1 MQMYKEL
8 KIKLH
13 NKIWRSFFK
22 IQIYRTVEPTF
33 QQSWQLRSD
42 YVFVAHFTGL
52 FLVNYKFQAKTVAFI
67 LESDHSFL
75 QAWIVQ
81 TLYSNIVI
89 NSRPILQK
97 SISMS
102 TLST

>member
-1 MQMYKEL
+1 MEVIFEESIEL
-8 KIKLH
+8 
-13 NKIWRSFFK
+13 
-22 IQIYRTVEPTF
+22 YEPTF

-42 YVFVAHFTGL
+42 YVFAAHFTAL
-52 FLVNYKFQAKTVAFI
+52 LSVNYKSQPKTVAFI
-67 LESDHSFL
+67 LKSNHSFL
-75 QAWIVQ
+75 QAWMVQ